1 MTQRT
6 LSFMRKLVGA
16 LAALSLLALLLAPA
30 GASPRMKEL
39 GTDPAG
45 DGPPALDVTYL
56 QVGKN
61 GSNLEIRIG
70 IDKMLPVIAG
80 YPELPGIE
88 WTFDVK
94 NRRFIA
100 EAVAGR
106 SGPIFFLFEEKDGS
120 FTQLERPK
128 GTYDPADG
136 YASILVPLKT
146 IGAKSGVRISGA
158 DGLEHGDVDAHVHLL
173 ATTLYPDGMQTT
185 KDYIVP

>member
-1 MTQRT
+1 
-6 LSFMRKLVGA
+6 MRKIF
-16 LAALSLLALLLAPA
+16 AALVATLTLALLLAPA
-30 GASPRMKEL
+30 GAGPRFKQL

-56 QVGKN
+56 KVGRN
-61 GSNLEIRIG
+61 GPNLEIRIG

-94 NRRFIA
+94 KRRFIA
-100 EAVAGR
+100 EAVAGSR
-106 SGPIFFLFEEKDGS
+106 GPLFFLFEEKNGGY
-120 FTQLERPK
+120 TQLESPE

-136 YASILVPLKT
+136 YASIIVPLKT
-146 IGAKSGVRISGA
+146 IGAKSGVKISGA

-173 ATTLYPDGMQTT
+173 ATTIYPDGMQTK
-185 KDYIVP
+185 KDYVVP